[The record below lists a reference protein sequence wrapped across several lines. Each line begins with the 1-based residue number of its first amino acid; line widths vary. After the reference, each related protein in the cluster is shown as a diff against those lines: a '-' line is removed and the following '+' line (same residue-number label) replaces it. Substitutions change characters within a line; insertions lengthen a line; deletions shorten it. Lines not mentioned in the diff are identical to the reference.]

1 MIFNNNTTQLAGR
14 NIPMAEGYDCSFGT
28 ALALVESARNDYSM
42 FQAMLGV
49 EARELQIRNESAG
62 YVNEGEI
69 TALAEATGA
78 GIWSKIKELF
88 TKLIAKIKAIFHTFM
103 SKLNSLTKSD
113 KEMVKKY
120 EKEILRKTNIGNM
133 EVKWRKVKN
142 SPIDNIESDNVLN
155 IEDLNTLADEWKPEA
170 NDRFKY
176 FADCEPDELE
186 QKLMEVYFDDEE
198 TLQIKDSSIGGIRN
212 ICTYLSNFDKK
223 SSNVTKLVNKI
234 TSKLTK
240 LVNQANKNADNIAKE
255 EAGKKPDEANNNAI
269 TVSNHVYDMAVT
281 YQTVMLKMCQVTMD
295 AIKIEYKQNKAAF
308 MKAIAANDKK
318 LEESAAYLDAVAE
331 AAEDEVEDVIDGA
344 IDAVDIT
351 DTNNAST
358 NVLDADVSSDPDK
371 LVYADDPEYNGASV
385 DGSIDTEI
393 NSRESALFS
402 KPLY

>member
-14 NIPMAEGYDCSFGT
+14 NIHMAEGYDCSFGT

-69 TALAEATGA
+69 AALTEATGA

-88 TKLIAKIKAIFHTFM
+88 TKLVAKVKAIFHTFM

-120 EKEILRKTNIGNM
+120 EKEILRKTNLGNM
-133 EVKWRKVKN
+133 EVKWRKVKS
-142 SPIDNIESDNVLN
+142 SPLQAIASGDIGKDMTSLNGDVSSWSSESD
-155 IEDLNTLADEWKPEA
+155 E
-170 NDRFKY
+170 RFKHY
-176 FADCEPDELE
+176 AGSEPGDY
-186 QKLMEVYFDDEE
+186 QQDLMETFFEDEE
-198 TLQIKDSSIGGIRN
+198 STEMKDISGGIRGV
-212 ICTYLSNFDKK
+212 CTYLSGFGKAN
-223 SSNVTKLVNKI
+223 SNINKFVNKI
-234 TSKLTK
+234 TSNLTK
-240 LVNQANKNADNIAKE
+240 LVNEANKAADTKAKE
-255 EAGKKPDEANNNAI
+255 KAEDADIQNANKA
-269 TVSNHVYDMAVT
+269 YDMAVA
-281 YQTVMLKMCQVTMD
+281 YQTFLLKKCQIVMD

-318 LEESAAYLDAVAE
+318 LEESAAYLNAVAE
-331 AAEDEVEDVIDGA
+331 AAEEEVEDVIDGA
-344 IDAVDIT
+344 IDAVDIS

-358 NVLDADVSSDPDK
+358 NVLDPDVSDDPDK
-371 LVYADDPEYNGASV
+371 LVYADDPDYKEAKT